1 MADFNWAKQG
11 ITNIKSY
18 FKQKGDGLTEFI
30 EEVCGNSPSVNRDW
44 TFMDILFIGY
54 FTVSQVN
61 TEHEANMSFQV
72 SKELL

>member
-1 MADFNWAKQG
+1 V
-11 ITNIKSY
+11 T
-18 FKQKGDGLTEFI
+18 GLL
-30 EEVCGNSPSVNRDW
+30 W
-44 TFMDILFIGY
+44 TFLLLGY